1 VSSAKH
7 PGAHLYVLCLQ
18 QEIALILMPH
28 FVCPLLQEIAMMMVN
43 KLSQISLNLKL
54 PATSLSLS
62 LSLSVAQQCMKE
74 FQTKPSCDCAQENK

>member
-54 PATSLSLS
+54 PATSRS

>member
-62 LSLSVAQQCMKE
+62 LCGSTMHERVSDKAFM
-74 FQTKPSCDCAQENK
+74 